1 MINSAMNKFPF
12 LFFRKGLNKQT
23 PQAPARN
30 QRLTASTATKT
41 GQVFIVGAGPGDAE
55 LLTIKAWK
63 CLQQAD
69 VVLFDWLVDK
79 SVIAEIPRH
88 VKTEFVGK
96 RSGRHSMLQQDICSR
111 LVDLAS
117 SGLNVVRLKGGDPAV
132 FARTT
137 EETMALQQAN
147 IPFAIV
153 PGITAA
159 SGASAYTGIPLTER
173 NCAQSVT
180 LSTAHF
186 KDPEKMPDWQS
197 LAKAT
202 QSQTVVMYMGLS
214 RLKDIAE
221 HLSAAGVKSDFPV
234 AVIEN
239 ACCPNQQ
246 VITASVCDIAE
257 KVNNAKLTGPA
268 LLIFGEV
275 VKSRQQVATQLL
287 QQVSHVTGF

>member
-1 MINSAMNKFPF
+1 MFNTSSLKFPF
-12 LFFRKGLNKQT
+12 LHLRKRLSGSKHTVNAGMTDVSKASAT
-23 PQAPARN
+23 P
-30 QRLTASTATKT
+30 
-41 GQVFIVGAGPGDAE
+41 GQVFIVGAGPGSAE

-69 VVLFDWLVDK
+69 IVLFDWLVDE
-79 SVIAEIPRH
+79 SVLKEIPRH

-96 RSGRHSMLQQDICSR
+96 RSGQHSMLQADICTR
-111 LVDLAS
+111 MVALAS
-117 SGLNVVRLKGGDPAV
+117 AGLNVVRLKGGDPAV

-137 EETMALQQAN
+137 EETTALQDAG

-173 NCAQSVT
+173 DCAQSVT
-180 LSTAHF
+180 LTTAHF
-186 KDPEKMPDWQS
+186 KDAETMPEWQA
-197 LAKAT
+197 LAETMQK
-202 QSQTVVMYMGLS
+202 QTVVVYMGFS
-214 RLKDIAE
+214 RLALMADA
-221 HLSAAGVKSDFPV
+221 LQAAGVPADFPV

-246 VITASVCDIAE
+246 VVTATISDIYG
-257 KVNNAKLTGPA
+257 KVSAARMQGPA

-275 VKSRQQVATQLL
+275 VKSRQQVSLSLL
-287 QQVSHVTGF
+287 HQVAHVSGV

>member
-1 MINSAMNKFPF
+1 MISTAIFKLPGL
-12 LFFRKGLNKQT
+12 LFRRGMENTTKGHKHAD
-23 PQAPARN
+23 APATSGRR
-30 QRLTASTATKT
+30 QKGR
-41 GQVFIVGAGPGDAE
+41 VMIVGAGPGDAE

-69 VVLFDWLVDK
+69 VVLFDWLVNQ
-79 SVIAEIPRH
+79 SVLAEIPRH

-96 RSGRHSMLQQDICSR
+96 RSGKHSMPQNAICER
-111 LVDLAS
+111 MVELAQ

-137 EETMALQQAN
+137 EETSALESAG

-159 SGASAYTGIPLTER
+159 SGASAYTGIPLTDR

-180 LSTAHF
+180 LTTAHF
-186 KDPEKMPDWQS
+186 KDEDVLPDFCQM
-197 LAKAT
+197 AA
-202 QSQTVVMYMGLS
+202 QMMSQTMVVYMGLK
-214 RLKDIAE
+214 RLSLICEQLQK
-221 HLSAAGVKSDFPV
+221 AGLPDNFPV

-246 VITASVCDIAE
+246 VVTATVFSIAE
-257 KVNNAKLTGPA
+257 QVAEAELQGPA

-275 VKSRQQVATQLL
+275 VKSRQSVTPALL
-287 QQVSHVTGF
+287 QQVSHVTGI

>member
-1 MINSAMNKFPF
+1 MINSTAIKFPF
-12 LFFRKGLNKQT
+12 LIFRKRLNRKAAQT
-23 PQAPARN
+23 PTGNLLHADN
-30 QRLTASTATKT
+30 TAGKP

-79 SVIAEIPRH
+79 SVLAEIPRH

-96 RSGRHSMLQQDICSR
+96 RSGQHSMVQQDICTR
-111 LVDLAS
+111 MVALAS
-117 SGLNVVRLKGGDPAV
+117 SGLKVVRLKGGDPAV

-137 EETMALQQAN
+137 EETAALQQAN

-180 LSTAHF
+180 LATAHF
-186 KDPEKMPDWQS
+186 KDPEKMPDWHS

-202 QSQTVVMYMGLS
+202 KTQTVVIYMGLS
-214 RLKDIAE
+214 RLKEIAE
-221 HLSAAGVKSDFPV
+221 NLSSRGVAEDFPV
-234 AVIEN
+234 AVVEN
-239 ACCPNQQ
+239 ACCSNQQ
-246 VITASVCDIAE
+246 VIAGNLADIAD
-257 KVNNAKLTGPA
+257 KVQGAKLTGPA

-275 VKSRQQVATQLL
+275 VKSRQQVSLQLL
-287 QQVSHVTGF
+287 QQVTHVTGF